1 MWALNTKG
9 VESMEDYTA
18 YIKTVIMETIE
29 ATEDRKLLQY
39 IYTMLMSAL
48 SSPGP
53 DGQKPPINS

>member
-1 MWALNTKG
+1 MD
-9 VESMEDYTA
+9 DYTA
-18 YIKTVIMETIE
+18 YIKSVIMETIE
-29 ATEDRKLLQY
+29 ATEDKKLLQY